1 MLPIFVITLE
11 KSVQR
16 RVEFA
21 RRNKHVPYE
30 FVTGVNA
37 MAIAQDAI
45 LGTGLFEAG
54 LRYTV
59 GAHGAALSH
68 YGLWDRAVK
77 SGQALTVAEDDAIF
91 RLDFV
96 KTHTD
101 ILAGLRDWDF
111 VLWGF
116 NLDSVLALQYMPG
129 MVAGVHFDY
138 IAVVQNG
145 DFFQAYD
152 EPPAPVRLQRAFG
165 LTAYSVS
172 PEGAR
177 KLKEGCFPLKNFS
190 LNFPLLGDLPN
201 EGLDVATSS
210 VYPAINAF
218 VSLPPLVISKNEQA
232 ITTIQNTP
240 YFDS

>member
-11 KSVQR
+11 KSTQR
-16 RVEFA
+16 REAFA
-21 RRNKHVPYE
+21 RLNNHVPFE
-30 FVTGVNA
+30 FVTGV
-37 MAIAQDAI
+37 DAATVAKETI
-45 LGTGLFEAG
+45 LGTGFFEPG
-54 LRYTV
+54 LRYTI

-91 RLDFV
+91 RLDFAQ
-96 KTHTD
+96 THVE
-101 ILAGLRDWDF
+101 IVAGLRDWDF

-138 IAVVQNG
+138 IAIVQNEAL
-145 DFFQAYD
+145 FQVYD
-152 EPPAPVRLQRAFG
+152 EYPALVRLQRAFG
-165 LTAYSVS
+165 LPAYSVS

-190 LNFPLLGDLPN
+190 LNFPLLGELPN
-201 EGLDVATSS
+201 EGLDVAASK
-210 VYPAINAF
+210 VYPGINAF
-218 VSLPPLVISKNEQA
+218 VSLPPLVISKNDQS
-232 ITTIQNTP
+232 ISTIQNTP
-240 YFDS
+240 HF